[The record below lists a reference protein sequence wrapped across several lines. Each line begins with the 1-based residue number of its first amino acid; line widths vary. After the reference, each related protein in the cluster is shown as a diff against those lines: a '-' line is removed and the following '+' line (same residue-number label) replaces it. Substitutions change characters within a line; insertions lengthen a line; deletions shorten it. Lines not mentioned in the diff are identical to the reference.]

1 VLRPEPLDAIIER
14 RCKQAWEQAPCPE
27 CGETAIQSGDS
38 SPRIWCTNCRYVF
51 TYTRNTPFEGRTLTP
66 GEIVLAFVL
75 YADTLLSIHQLV
87 QLFEPVYDTI
97 HTTIREVEAAFER
110 GFYLVWERIQSQIDG
125 PTQIDETGQKCSGY
139 KGQTPPRDSLSRGGY
154 GERGRSRWEGAPGDT
169 MTLVAACRDVLRVI
183 RAQPGAEP
191 EDLEPVLDETE
202 ILSGKIDELYH
213 DGWRGYAPFVY
224 ENEQTVIHSE
234 EFVTD
239 EGVHINQVECL
250 WSLLNPWLQKFRGLS
265 KPGLEQSVR
274 TYGFVRTLNLL
285 GAPLHG
291 LIDCFA
297 VNVFH

>member
-1 VLRPEPLDAIIER
+1 
-14 RCKQAWEQAPCPE
+14 
-27 CGETAIQSGDS
+27 
-38 SPRIWCTNCRYVF
+38 
-51 TYTRNTPFEGRTLTP
+51 
-66 GEIVLAFVL
+66 
-75 YADTLLSIHQLV
+75 
-87 QLFEPVYDTI
+87 
-97 HTTIREVEAAFER
+97 
-110 GFYLVWERIQSQIDG
+110 
-125 PTQIDETGQKCSGY
+125 
-139 KGQTPPRDSLSRGGY
+139 
-154 GERGRSRWEGAPGDT
+154 

-202 ILSGKIDELYH
+202 ILSGKIDELWH

-234 EFVTD
+234 EFVTE

-250 WSLLNPWLQKFRGLS
+250 WSLLTPWLQKFRGLS

-297 VNVFH
+297 VTVFH